1 MNQYDFTLV
10 LSPGT
15 ELTDELVEALYES
28 GCDDGSPGS
37 RAGVVWV
44 TLHREDESL
53 EQAIRSGIADV
64 QQAGCHV
71 ARVEIELEDLAV
83 SSAAK

>member
-1 MNQYDFTLV
+1 MKQYDFTLV

-44 TLHREDESL
+44 TLHREAESL
-53 EQAIRSGIADV
+53 EEKSSVGLRRATGLVLGRHAAAADRLRPSEERSPT
-64 QQAGCHV
+64 
-71 ARVEIELEDLAV
+71 
-83 SSAAK
+83 

>member
-1 MNQYDFTLV
+1 MKRYNFTLI

-28 GCDDGSPGS
+28 GCDDGTPGS

-44 TLHREDESL
+44 TLHREGESL

-64 QQAGCHV
+64 QKAGCHV
-71 ARVEIELEDLAV
+71 ARVEIEPEDLKVPAV
-83 SSAAK
+83 AN

>member
-1 MNQYDFTLV
+1 MKQYDFTLV

-64 QQAGCHV
+64 QKAGCDV
-71 ARVEIELEDLAV
+71 ARVEIELDDLAV

>member
-1 MNQYDFTLV
+1 MKQYDFTLV
-10 LSPGT
+10 LAPGT

-53 EQAIRSGIADV
+53 EKAIRSGIADV
-64 QQAGCHV
+64 QKAGCHV
-71 ARVEIELEDLAV
+71 ARVEIEPEDLAV

>member
-1 MNQYDFTLV
+1 MKQYDFTLV
-10 LSPGT
+10 LSPDT

-28 GCDDGSPGS
+28 GCDDGSPGC

-64 QQAGCHV
+64 QKAGCHV
-71 ARVEIELEDLAV
+71 ARVEIEFDDLAV
-83 SSAAK
+83 SSSAK